1 MAEAPRNRQKNVT
14 GSGNGV
20 HKRGEGLGT
29 GPVGSGSGMGN
40 GSGSG
45 GPKRSGGGLGII
57 GLIVVLLLGGGG
69 GLGALL
75 GGSGGSS
82 DGGASSGSTA
92 GSSAGGDLISSVAQV
107 AFGSGFG
114 SSAFSQVSG
123 TSSAWV
129 DGANTGKL
137 NTEVAKEARAR
148 YTELLGDGKDTVTIM
163 VYMCGT
169 DLESKYGMATNDL
182 NEMASATL
190 SDKVNIIAYTGG
202 CRQWKTG
209 SISNST
215 NQIWQVKK
223 GGMSLLE
230 DNMGNGA
237 MTDPANLT
245 TFIKYCSENYPANRQ
260 MLIFWDHGGGSLS
273 GYGYDETHA
282 SSGSM
287 TLAGINT
294 ALKNA
299 GQKFDFIGFD
309 ACLMATVETDL
320 MISNYADYII
330 ASEETEPGVGW
341 YYTNWLTDLSKNTSM
356 PTIEIGKKIIDDFVD
371 VCDRSCR
378 GQKTTL
384 SIVDLAELSQT
395 LPDDFKAFSQST
407 SGLISQKQ
415 YSVVSDARV
424 SSREFAQSSH
434 IDQIDLVN
442 FAKNLNTEEG
452 NALAQTILAAVKYNR
467 TSTNMTNAYGVS
479 VYFPYQKTSSVSK
492 ASKIYEEIGVDTEY
506 SDCIREFAGMQGAG
520 QAAGGMSSPVSML
533 GGGSADGMQSL
544 EAILSLVS
552 GMSSSGRSISD
563 EDAADFVFENQFD
576 ASKLVW
582 HDTEDGGK
590 AITIAEDQWKLL
602 HSIDLNL
609 FVDDGEGYIDMG
621 LDNLY
626 SIDDNGN
633 LIADVDGTWLS
644 INNQPVAYYH
654 TDTVEEGGDAYTIT
668 GYVPAMLNG
677 DRVKLILIFDE
688 ENPYGY
694 IAGADLNYDPTVT
707 ETQAR
712 GLVELQSGDTLEFL
726 CDYYGYDGS
735 YLDSYYLGEPM
746 SVTDNMQIS
755 NTILD
760 SGYVAMYKFTDI
772 YNNSFWSDRL
782 IGE

>member
-1 MAEAPRNRQKNVT
+1 MAETPRRREKNVT

-45 GPKRSGGGLGII
+45 GPQRSGGGGRL
-57 GLIVVLLLGGGG
+57 GLIIAVVVMLLGGGG
-69 GLGALL
+69 GLGAFL
-75 GGSGGSS
+75 GGGSSS
-82 DGGASSGSTA
+82 DGGST
-92 GSSAGGDLISSVAQV
+92 GGDLISTVAQS
-107 AFGSGFG
+107 ALSGG
-114 SSAFSQVSG
+114 LGNGALNQLSGISSSWG
-123 TSSAWV
+123 E
-129 DGANTGKL
+129 DANTGKL
-137 NTEVAKEARAR
+137 NNEVAAEARAR
-148 YTELLGDGKDTVTIM
+148 YTEILGDDKDTVTIM

-182 NEMASATL
+182 KEMSDATL
-190 SDKVNIIAYTGG
+190 SDQVNIIAYTGG
-202 CRQWKTG
+202 CRQWKTNG
-209 SISNST
+209 ISNST

-223 GGMSLLE
+223 GGMNLLE
-230 DNMGNGA
+230 ENMGNGA

-245 TFIKYCSENYPANRQ
+245 TFIKYCAENYPANRQ

-287 TLAGINT
+287 TLSGIQS

-299 GQKFDFIGFD
+299 GEKFDFIGFD

-341 YYTNWLTDLSKNTSM
+341 YYTNWLTDLSGNTSM

-407 SGLISQKQ
+407 SGLIAQKQ
-415 YSVVSDARV
+415 YNVVSDARV

-452 NALAQTILAAVKYNR
+452 NALAQTLLSAVKYNR
-467 TSTNMTNAYGVS
+467 TSSNMTNAYGVS

-492 ASKIYEEIGVDTEY
+492 ASKIYEDIGVDTEY

-552 GMSSSGRSISD
+552 GLSTSGRSISD
-563 EDAADFVFENQFD
+563 EDAADFVFENQLD

-582 HDTEDGGK
+582 QDNGK
-590 AITIAEDQWKLL
+590 GDKVISIPADQWALVHDL
-602 HSIDLNL
+602 NLNL

-621 LDNLY
+621 LDNLF
-626 SIDDNGN
+626 DVDENGN
-633 LIADVDGTWLS
+633 LVADLSGTWVS
-644 INNQPVAYYH
+644 INDQPVAYYH
-654 TDTVEEGGDAYTIT
+654 TDTVEEDGEAYTVT

-677 DRVKLILIFDE
+677 ERVKLILIYDD
-688 ENPYGY
+688 ENPWGY
-694 IAGADLNYDPTVT
+694 IAGADLNYDPSVT

-712 GLVELQSGDTLEFL
+712 GLVELQPGDTLEFL
-726 CDYYGYDGS
+726 CDYYAYDGS

-746 SVTDNMQIS
+746 TVTEDMKIS
-755 NTILD
+755 DTLLD
-760 SGYVAMYKFTDI
+760 SKCLVMYKFTDI
-772 YNNSFWSDRL
+772 YNNNYWSERL
-782 IGE
+782 TID

>member
-1 MAEAPRNRQKNVT
+1 MAETPRRREKNVT

-45 GPKRSGGGLGII
+45 GPQRSGGGGRL
-57 GLIVVLLLGGGG
+57 GLIIAVVVMLLGGGG
-69 GLGALL
+69 GLGAFL
-75 GGSGGSS
+75 GGGSSS
-82 DGGASSGSTA
+82 DGGST
-92 GSSAGGDLISSVAQV
+92 GGDLISTVAQS
-107 AFGSGFG
+107 ALSGG
-114 SSAFSQVSG
+114 LGNGALNQLSGISSSWG
-123 TSSAWV
+123 E
-129 DGANTGKL
+129 DANTGKL
-137 NTEVAKEARAR
+137 NNEVAAEARAR
-148 YTELLGDGKDTVTIM
+148 YTEILGDGKDTVTIM

-182 NEMASATL
+182 KEMSDATL
-190 SDKVNIIAYTGG
+190 SDQVNIIAYTGG
-202 CRQWKTG
+202 CRQWKTNG
-209 SISNST
+209 ISNST

-223 GGMSLLE
+223 GGMNLLE
-230 DNMGNGA
+230 ENMGNGA

-245 TFIKYCSENYPANRQ
+245 AFIKYCAENYPANRQ

-287 TLAGINT
+287 TLSGIQS

-299 GQKFDFIGFD
+299 GEKFDFIGFD

-341 YYTNWLTDLSKNTSM
+341 YYTNWLTDLSGNTSM

-407 SGLISQKQ
+407 SGLIAQKQ
-415 YSVVSDARV
+415 YNVVSDARV

-452 NALAQTILAAVKYNR
+452 NALAQTLLSAVKYNR
-467 TSTNMTNAYGVS
+467 TSSNMTNAYGVS

-492 ASKIYEEIGVDTEY
+492 ASKIYEDIGVDTEY

-552 GMSSSGRSISD
+552 GLSTSGRSISD
-563 EDAADFVFENQFD
+563 EDAANFVFENQLD

-582 HDTEDGGK
+582 QDNGK
-590 AITIAEDQWKLL
+590 GDKVISIPADQWALVHDL
-602 HSIDLNL
+602 NLNL

-621 LDNLY
+621 LDNLF
-626 SIDDNGN
+626 DVDENGN
-633 LIADVDGTWLS
+633 LVADLSGTWVS
-644 INNQPVAYYH
+644 INDQPVAYYH
-654 TDTVEEGGDAYTIT
+654 TDTVEEDGDAYTVT

-677 DRVKLILIFDE
+677 ERVKLILIYDD
-688 ENPYGY
+688 ENPWGY
-694 IAGADLNYDPTVT
+694 IAGADLNYDPSVT

-712 GLVELQSGDTLEFL
+712 GLVELQPGDTLEFL
-726 CDYYGYDGS
+726 CDYYAYDGS

-746 SVTDNMQIS
+746 TVTEDMKIS
-755 NTILD
+755 DTLLD
-760 SGYVAMYKFTDI
+760 SKCLVMYKFTDI
-772 YNNSFWSDRL
+772 YNNNYWSERL
-782 IGE
+782 TID

>member
-1 MAEAPRNRQKNVT
+1 MAETPRNRQKNVT
-14 GSGNGV
+14 GSGNGA
-20 HKRGEGLGT
+20 HRRGSGLGT

-40 GSGSG
+40 GSG
-45 GPKRSGGGLGII
+45 GPQRGGGSKMGVII
-57 GLIVVLLLGGGG
+57 AVIILLLGGGG
-69 GLGALL
+69 GLGSLL
-75 GGSGGSS
+75 GGGGSTGS
-82 DGGASSGSTA
+82 GTGATGGSL
-92 GSSAGGDLISSVAQV
+92 GGDLISGVASVAL
-107 AFGSGFG
+107 GSGFG
-114 SSAFSQVSG
+114 ANTFSQVSG

-129 DGANTGKL
+129 DTANTGNL
-137 NTEVAKEARAR
+137 NRDVAPEARAR
-148 YTELLGDGKDTVTIM
+148 YTEILGDGKDTVTIM

-182 NEMASATL
+182 KEMAGATL

-202 CRQWKTG
+202 CRQWKSTN
-209 SISNST
+209 ISNSK
-215 NQIWQVKK
+215 NQIWQVKS
-223 GGMSLLE
+223 GGMNLLE
-230 DNMGNGA
+230 ADMGNAA
-237 MTDPANLT
+237 MTDPATLT
-245 TFIKYCSENYPANRQ
+245 EFIKYCAKNYPANRQ

-287 TLAGINT
+287 TLSGINT

-320 MISNYADYII
+320 MVSNYADYII

-341 YYTNWLTDLSKNTSM
+341 YYTNWLTDLSANTSM

-371 VCDRSCR
+371 VCARSCQ

-407 SGLISQKQ
+407 SGLIGQKQ
-415 YSVVSDARV
+415 YSVVSNARV

-452 NALAQTILAAVKYNR
+452 NALAETLLGAVKYNR
-467 TSTNMTNAYGVS
+467 TSSNMTNAYGIS

-492 ASKIYEEIGVDTEY
+492 ASKIYEEIGVDAEY

-520 QAAGGMSSPVSML
+520 QAAGGMSSPVSIL

-552 GMSSSGRSISD
+552 GISSSGRSISD
-563 EDAADFVFENQFD
+563 QDAADFVFENQFD

-590 AITIAEDQWKLL
+590 AIAIAEDQWALV

-621 LDNLY
+621 LDNLF

-677 DRVKLILIFDE
+677 ERVKLILIFDD
-688 ENPYGY
+688 ENPLGY

-712 GLVELQSGDTLEFL
+712 GLVEVKAGDTLDFL
-726 CDYYGYDGS
+726 CDYYSYDGT
-735 YLDSYYLGEPM
+735 YQDSYYLGETM
-746 SVTDNMQIS
+746 TVTDDMQIS
-755 NTILD
+755 NTYLD

>member
-1 MAEAPRNRQKNVT
+1 MAETPRRREKNVT

-45 GPKRSGGGLGII
+45 GPQRSGGGGRL
-57 GLIVVLLLGGGG
+57 GLIIAVVVMLLGGGG
-69 GLGALL
+69 GLGAFL
-75 GGSGGSS
+75 GGGSS
-82 DGGASSGSTA
+82 SNGGST
-92 GSSAGGDLISSVAQV
+92 GGDLISTVAQS
-107 AFGSGFG
+107 ALSGG
-114 SSAFSQVSG
+114 LGNGALNQLSGISSSWG
-123 TSSAWV
+123 E
-129 DGANTGKL
+129 DANTGKL
-137 NTEVAKEARAR
+137 NNEVAAEARPR
-148 YTELLGDGKDTVTIM
+148 YTEILGDGKDTVTIM

-182 NEMASATL
+182 KEMSDATL
-190 SDKVNIIAYTGG
+190 SDQVNIIAYTGG
-202 CRQWKTG
+202 CRQWKTNG
-209 SISNST
+209 ISNST

-223 GGMSLLE
+223 GGMTLLE
-230 DNMGNGA
+230 ENMGNGA

-245 TFIKYCSENYPANRQ
+245 TFIKYCAENYPANRQ

-287 TLAGINT
+287 TLSGIQS

-299 GQKFDFIGFD
+299 GEKFDFIGFD

-341 YYTNWLTDLSKNTSM
+341 YYTNWLTDLSGNTSM

-407 SGLISQKQ
+407 SGLIAQKQ
-415 YSVVSDARV
+415 YNVVSDARV

-452 NALAQTILAAVKYNR
+452 NALAQTLLSAVKYNR
-467 TSTNMTNAYGVS
+467 TSSNMTNAYGVS

-492 ASKIYEEIGVDTEY
+492 ASKIYEDIGVDTEY

-544 EAILSLVS
+544 EVILSLVS
-552 GMSSSGRSISD
+552 GLSTSGRSISD
-563 EDAADFVFENQFD
+563 EDAADFVFENQLD

-582 HDTEDGGK
+582 QDNGK
-590 AITIAEDQWKLL
+590 GDKVISIPADQWALVHDL
-602 HSIDLNL
+602 NLNL

-621 LDNLY
+621 LDNLF
-626 SIDDNGN
+626 DVDENGN
-633 LIADVDGTWLS
+633 LVADLSGTWVS
-644 INNQPVAYYH
+644 INDQPVAYYH
-654 TDTVEEGGDAYTIT
+654 TDTVEEDGDAYTVT

-677 DRVKLILIFDE
+677 ERVKLILIYDD
-688 ENPYGY
+688 ENPWGY
-694 IAGADLNYDPTVT
+694 IAGADLNYDPSVT

-712 GLVELQSGDTLEFL
+712 GLVELQPGDTLEFL
-726 CDYYGYDGS
+726 CDYYAYDGS

-746 SVTDNMQIS
+746 TVTEDMKIS
-755 NTILD
+755 DTLLD
-760 SGYVAMYKFTDI
+760 SKCLVMYKFTDI
-772 YNNSFWSDRL
+772 YNNNYWSERL
-782 IGE
+782 TID

>member
-1 MAEAPRNRQKNVT
+1 MAETPRRREKNVT

-45 GPKRSGGGLGII
+45 GPQRSGGGGRL
-57 GLIVVLLLGGGG
+57 GLIIAVVVMLLGGGG
-69 GLGALL
+69 GLGAFL
-75 GGSGGSS
+75 GGGSSS
-82 DGGASSGSTA
+82 DGGST
-92 GSSAGGDLISSVAQV
+92 GGDLISTVAQS
-107 AFGSGFG
+107 ALSGG
-114 SSAFSQVSG
+114 LGNGALNQLSGISSSWG
-123 TSSAWV
+123 E
-129 DGANTGKL
+129 DANTGKL
-137 NTEVAKEARAR
+137 NNEVAAEARAR
-148 YTELLGDGKDTVTIM
+148 YTEILGDGKDTVTIM

-182 NEMASATL
+182 KEMSDATL
-190 SDKVNIIAYTGG
+190 SDQVNIIAYTGG
-202 CRQWKTG
+202 CRQWKTNG
-209 SISNST
+209 ISNST

-223 GGMSLLE
+223 GGMNLLE
-230 DNMGNGA
+230 ENMGNGA

-245 TFIKYCSENYPANRQ
+245 TFIKYCAENYPANRQ

-287 TLAGINT
+287 TLSGIQS

-299 GQKFDFIGFD
+299 GEKFDFIGFD

-341 YYTNWLTDLSKNTSM
+341 YYTNWLTDLSGNTSM

-407 SGLISQKQ
+407 SGLIAQKQ
-415 YSVVSDARV
+415 YNVVSDARV

-452 NALAQTILAAVKYNR
+452 NALAQTLLSAVKYNR
-467 TSTNMTNAYGVS
+467 TSSNMTNAYGVS

-492 ASKIYEEIGVDTEY
+492 ASKIYEDIGVDTEY

-552 GMSSSGRSISD
+552 GLSTSGRSISD
-563 EDAADFVFENQFD
+563 EDAANFVFENQLD

-582 HDTEDGGK
+582 QDNGK
-590 AITIAEDQWKLL
+590 GDKVISIPADQWALVHDL
-602 HSIDLNL
+602 NLNL

-621 LDNLY
+621 LDNLF
-626 SIDDNGN
+626 DVDENGN
-633 LIADVDGTWLS
+633 LVADLSGTWVS
-644 INNQPVAYYH
+644 INDQPVAYYH
-654 TDTVEEGGDAYTIT
+654 TDTVEEDGDAYTVT

-677 DRVKLILIFDE
+677 ERVKLILIYDD
-688 ENPYGY
+688 ENPWGY
-694 IAGADLNYDPTVT
+694 IAGADLNYDPSVT

-712 GLVELQSGDTLEFL
+712 GLVELQPGDTLEFL
-726 CDYYGYDGS
+726 CDYYAYDGS

-746 SVTDNMQIS
+746 TVTEDMKIS
-755 NTILD
+755 DTLLD
-760 SGYVAMYKFTDI
+760 SKCLVMYKFTDI
-772 YNNSFWSDRL
+772 YNNNYWSERL
-782 IGE
+782 TID

>member
-1 MAEAPRNRQKNVT
+1 MAETPRRREKNVT

-45 GPKRSGGGLGII
+45 GSQRSGGGGRL
-57 GLIVVLLLGGGG
+57 GLIIAVVVMLLGGGG
-69 GLGALL
+69 GLGAFL
-75 GGSGGSS
+75 GGGSSS
-82 DGGASSGSTA
+82 DGGST
-92 GSSAGGDLISSVAQV
+92 GGDLISTVAQS
-107 AFGSGFG
+107 ALSGG
-114 SSAFSQVSG
+114 LGNGALNQLSGISSSWG
-123 TSSAWV
+123 E
-129 DGANTGKL
+129 DANTGKL
-137 NTEVAKEARAR
+137 NNEVAAEARPR
-148 YTELLGDGKDTVTIM
+148 YTEILGDGKDTVTIM

-182 NEMASATL
+182 KEMSDATL
-190 SDKVNIIAYTGG
+190 SDQVNIIAYTGG
-202 CRQWKTG
+202 CRQWKTNG
-209 SISNST
+209 ISNST

-223 GGMSLLE
+223 GGMNLLE
-230 DNMGNGA
+230 ENMGNGA

-245 TFIKYCSENYPANRQ
+245 TFIKYCAENYPANRQ

-287 TLAGINT
+287 TLSGIQS

-299 GQKFDFIGFD
+299 GEKFDFIGFD

-341 YYTNWLTDLSKNTSM
+341 YYTNWLTDLSGNTSM

-395 LPDDFKAFSQST
+395 LPDDFRAFSQST
-407 SGLISQKQ
+407 SGLIAQKQ
-415 YSVVSDARV
+415 YNVVSDARV

-452 NALAQTILAAVKYNR
+452 NALAQTLLSAVKYNR
-467 TSTNMTNAYGVS
+467 TSSNMTNAYGVS

-492 ASKIYEEIGVDTEY
+492 ASKIYEDIGVDTEY

-552 GMSSSGRSISD
+552 GLSTSGRSISD
-563 EDAADFVFENQFD
+563 EDAADFVFENQLD

-582 HDTEDGGK
+582 QDNGK
-590 AITIAEDQWKLL
+590 GDKVISIPADQWALVHDL
-602 HSIDLNL
+602 NLNL

-621 LDNLY
+621 LDNLF
-626 SIDDNGN
+626 DVDENGN
-633 LIADVDGTWLS
+633 LVADLSGTWVS
-644 INNQPVAYYH
+644 INDQPVAYYH
-654 TDTVEEGGDAYTIT
+654 TDTVEEDGDAYTVT

-677 DRVKLILIFDE
+677 ERVKLILIYDD
-688 ENPYGY
+688 ENPWGY
-694 IAGADLNYDPTVT
+694 IAGADLNYDPSVT

-712 GLVELQSGDTLEFL
+712 GLVELQPGDTLEFL
-726 CDYYGYDGS
+726 CDYYAYDGS

-746 SVTDNMQIS
+746 TVTEDMKIS
-755 NTILD
+755 DTLLD
-760 SGYVAMYKFTDI
+760 SKCLVMYKFTDI
-772 YNNSFWSDRL
+772 YNNNYWSERL
-782 IGE
+782 TID

>member
-1 MAEAPRNRQKNVT
+1 MAETPRRREKNVT

-45 GPKRSGGGLGII
+45 GPQRSGGGGRL
-57 GLIVVLLLGGGG
+57 GLIIAVVVMLLGGGG
-69 GLGALL
+69 GLGAFL
-75 GGSGGSS
+75 GGGSSS
-82 DGGASSGSTA
+82 DGGST
-92 GSSAGGDLISSVAQV
+92 GGDLISTVAQS
-107 AFGSGFG
+107 ALSGG
-114 SSAFSQVSG
+114 LGNGALNQLSGISSSWG
-123 TSSAWV
+123 E
-129 DGANTGKL
+129 DANTGKL
-137 NTEVAKEARAR
+137 NNEVAAEARAR
-148 YTELLGDGKDTVTIM
+148 YTEILGDGKDTVTIM

-182 NEMASATL
+182 KEMSDATL
-190 SDKVNIIAYTGG
+190 SDQVNIIAYTGG
-202 CRQWKTG
+202 CRQWKTNG
-209 SISNST
+209 ISNST

-223 GGMSLLE
+223 GGMNLLE
-230 DNMGNGA
+230 ENMGNGA

-245 TFIKYCSENYPANRQ
+245 AFIKYCAENYPANRQ

-287 TLAGINT
+287 TLSGIQS

-299 GQKFDFIGFD
+299 GEKFDFIGFD

-341 YYTNWLTDLSKNTSM
+341 YYTNWLTDLSGNTSM

-407 SGLISQKQ
+407 SGLIAQKQ
-415 YSVVSDARV
+415 YNVVSDARV

-452 NALAQTILAAVKYNR
+452 NALAQTLLSAVKYNR
-467 TSTNMTNAYGVS
+467 TSSNMTNAYGVS

-492 ASKIYEEIGVDTEY
+492 ASKIYEDIGVDTEY

-552 GMSSSGRSISD
+552 GLSTSGRSISD
-563 EDAADFVFENQFD
+563 EDAADFVFENQLD

-582 HDTEDGGK
+582 QDNGK
-590 AITIAEDQWKLL
+590 GDKVISIPADQWALVHDL
-602 HSIDLNL
+602 NLNL

-621 LDNLY
+621 LDNLF
-626 SIDDNGN
+626 DVDENGN
-633 LIADVDGTWLS
+633 LVADLSGTWVS
-644 INNQPVAYYH
+644 INDQPVAYYH
-654 TDTVEEGGDAYTIT
+654 TDTVEEDGDAYTVT

-677 DRVKLILIFDE
+677 ERVKLILIYDD
-688 ENPYGY
+688 ENPWGY
-694 IAGADLNYDPTVT
+694 IAGADLNYDPSVT

-712 GLVELQSGDTLEFL
+712 GLVELQPGDTLEFL
-726 CDYYGYDGS
+726 CDYYAYDGS
-735 YLDSYYLGEPM
+735 YLD
-746 SVTDNMQIS
+746 
-755 NTILD
+755 
-760 SGYVAMYKFTDI
+760 
-772 YNNSFWSDRL
+772 
-782 IGE
+782 

>member
-1 MAEAPRNRQKNVT
+1 MAETPRSRQKNVT
-14 GSGNGV
+14 GSGSGV

-29 GPVGSGSGMGN
+29 GPVGSGSGMGG

-45 GPKRSGGGLGII
+45 GPQRSGGGGKL
-57 GLIVVLLLGGGG
+57 GLIIAVVVMLLGGGG
-69 GLGALL
+69 GLGAFL
-75 GGSGGSS
+75 GGGSS
-82 DGGASSGSTA
+82 DGGSSSSGS
-92 GSSAGGDLISSVAQV
+92 GSLGGDLISTVAQT
-107 AFGSGFG
+107 ALGGGFG

-129 DGANTGKL
+129 GSANTGKL
-137 NTEVAKEARAR
+137 NTEVAAEARAR
-148 YTELLGDGKDTVTIM
+148 YTDILGDGKDTVTIM

-182 NEMASATL
+182 KEMAAATI

-202 CRQWKTG
+202 CRQWKSTN
-209 SISNST
+209 ISNST

-223 GGMSLLE
+223 GGMNLLE
-230 DNMGNGA
+230 ADMGNGA

-245 TFIKYCSENYPANRQ
+245 TFIKYCAKNYPANRQ

-287 TLAGINT
+287 TLSGINS
-294 ALKNA
+294 ALKDA
-299 GQKFDFIGFD
+299 GEKFDFIGFD

-320 MISNYADYII
+320 MVSNYADYII

-341 YYTNWLTDLSKNTSM
+341 YYTNWLTDLSANTSM

-452 NALAQTILAAVKYNR
+452 NALAETLLSAVKYNR
-467 TSTNMTNAYGVS
+467 TSSNMTNAYGVS
-479 VYFPYQKTSSVSK
+479 VYFPYQKSSSVSK
-492 ASKIYEEIGVDTEY
+492 ASKIYEDIGVDAEY
-506 SDCIREFAGMQGAG
+506 SDCIREFAGMQSAG
-520 QAAGGMSSPVSML
+520 QAAGGMSSPVNML

-544 EAILSLVS
+544 ETILSLVS
-552 GMSSSGRSISD
+552 GLSSSGRSISN

-590 AITIAEDQWKLL
+590 AITIAEDQWGLVQK
-602 HSIDLNL
+602 IDLNF
-609 FVDDGEGYIDMG
+609 FVDDGAGYIDMG

-626 SIDDNGN
+626 AIDDNGN

-644 INNQPVAYYH
+644 INDQPVAYYH

-677 DRVKLILIFDE
+677 ERVKLILIFDD
-688 ENPYGY
+688 ENPLGY

-712 GLVELQSGDTLEFL
+712 GLVELQAGDTLDFL
-726 CDYYGYDGS
+726 CDYYSYDGT
-735 YLDSYYLGEPM
+735 YEDSYYLGETM
-746 SVTDNMQIS
+746 TVTDDMKIS
-755 NTILD
+755 NTYVG

-772 YNNSFWSDRL
+772 YNNDFWSERL

>member
-1 MAEAPRNRQKNVT
+1 MAETPRRREKNVT

-45 GPKRSGGGLGII
+45 GPQRSGGGGRL
-57 GLIVVLLLGGGG
+57 GLIIAVVVMLLGGGG
-69 GLGALL
+69 GLGAFL
-75 GGSGGSS
+75 GGGSSS
-82 DGGASSGSTA
+82 DGGST
-92 GSSAGGDLISSVAQV
+92 GGDLISTVAQS
-107 AFGSGFG
+107 ALSGG
-114 SSAFSQVSG
+114 LGNGALNQLSGISSSWG
-123 TSSAWV
+123 E
-129 DGANTGKL
+129 DANTGKL
-137 NTEVAKEARAR
+137 NNEVAAEARAR
-148 YTELLGDGKDTVTIM
+148 YTEILGDGKDTVTIM

-182 NEMASATL
+182 KEMSDATL
-190 SDKVNIIAYTGG
+190 SDQVNIIAYTGG
-202 CRQWKTG
+202 CRQWKTNG
-209 SISNST
+209 ISNST

-223 GGMSLLE
+223 GGMNLLE
-230 DNMGNGA
+230 ENMGNGA

-245 TFIKYCSENYPANRQ
+245 TFIKYCAENYPANRQ

-287 TLAGINT
+287 TLSGIQS

-299 GQKFDFIGFD
+299 GEKFDFIGFD

-341 YYTNWLTDLSKNTSM
+341 YYTNWLTDLSGNTSM

-407 SGLISQKQ
+407 SGLIAQKQ
-415 YSVVSDARV
+415 YNVVSDARV

-452 NALAQTILAAVKYNR
+452 NALAQTLLSAVKYNR
-467 TSTNMTNAYGVS
+467 TSSNMTNAYGVS

-492 ASKIYEEIGVDTEY
+492 ASKIYEDIGVDTEY

-552 GMSSSGRSISD
+552 GLSTSGRSISD
-563 EDAADFVFENQFD
+563 EDAADFVFENQLD

-582 HDTEDGGK
+582 QDNGK
-590 AITIAEDQWKLL
+590 GDKVISIPADQWALVHDL
-602 HSIDLNL
+602 NLNL

-621 LDNLY
+621 LDNLF
-626 SIDDNGN
+626 DVDENGN
-633 LIADVDGTWLS
+633 LVADLSGTWVS
-644 INNQPVAYYH
+644 INDQPVAYYH
-654 TDTVEEGGDAYTIT
+654 TDTVEEDGDAYTVT

-677 DRVKLILIFDE
+677 ERVKLILIYDD
-688 ENPYGY
+688 ENPWGY
-694 IAGADLNYDPTVT
+694 IAGADLNYDPSVT

-712 GLVELQSGDTLEFL
+712 GLVELQPGDTLEFL
-726 CDYYGYDGS
+726 CDYYAYDGS

-746 SVTDNMQIS
+746 TVTEDMKIS
-755 NTILD
+755 DTLLD
-760 SGYVAMYKFTDI
+760 SKCLVMYKFTDI
-772 YNNSFWSDRL
+772 YNNNYWSERL
-782 IGE
+782 TID

>member
-1 MAEAPRNRQKNVT
+1 MAETPRNRQKNVT

-40 GSGSG
+40 GGG
-45 GPKRSGGGLGII
+45 GPKKSGGNPLI
-57 GLIVVLLLGGGG
+57 GVIAALVTILLGGGG
-69 GLGALL
+69 LSAFL
-75 GGSGGSS
+75 GGGSE
-82 DGGASSGSTA
+82 GGAPA
-92 GSSAGGDLISSVAQV
+92 GGGDLISAVAGT
-107 AFGSGFG
+107 ALGGGFG
-114 SSAFSQVSG
+114 GNTFGQVSG
-123 TSSAWV
+123 TSQAWV
-129 DGANTGKL
+129 QTANTGSL
-137 NTEVAKEARAR
+137 NKEVAPEARAR
-148 YTELLGDGKDTVTIM
+148 YTEILGDGKDTVTIM

-182 NEMASATL
+182 KEMAGATL

-202 CRQWKTG
+202 CRQWKM
-209 SISNST
+209 SNISNSK
-215 NQIWQVKK
+215 NQIWQVKN
-223 GGMSLLE
+223 GGMNLLE
-230 DNMGNGA
+230 ADMGNGA

-245 TFIKYCSENYPANRQ
+245 AFIKYCAKNYPANRQ

-282 SSGSM
+282 ADGSM
-287 TLAGINT
+287 TLSGINT

-299 GQKFDFIGFD
+299 GEQFDFIGFD

-320 MISNYADYII
+320 MVSNYADYII

-341 YYTNWLTDLSKNTSM
+341 YYTNWLTDLSANTSM

-395 LPDDFKAFSQST
+395 LPEDFKAFSHST
-407 SGLISQKQ
+407 SGLIGQKQ
-415 YSVVSDARV
+415 YQVVSDARAT
-424 SSREFAQSSH
+424 SREFAQSSH

-452 NALAQTILAAVKYNR
+452 NELVQTILSAVKYNR
-467 TSTNMTNAYGVS
+467 TSSNMTNAYGIS
-479 VYFPYQKTSSVSK
+479 VYFPYRKTASVSK
-492 ASKIYEEIGVDTEY
+492 ASKIYEEIGVDAEY

-520 QAAGGMSSPVSML
+520 QAAGGMADPTAIL

-544 EAILSLVS
+544 DMILSLIS
-552 GMSSSGRSISD
+552 GVSSSGRSISN
-563 EDAADFVFENQFD
+563 EDAAQFVFENQFD
-576 ASKLVW
+576 ASKLTW
-582 HDTEDGGK
+582 QDTADGGK
-590 AITIAEDQWKLL
+590 AIALPAEQWALV
-602 HSIDLNL
+602 HSVDLNM

-621 LDNLY
+621 LDPLF
-626 SIDDNGN
+626 SIDDEGR

-677 DRVKLILIFDE
+677 ERVKLILIFDD
-688 ENPYGY
+688 ENPDGY
-694 IAGADLNYDPTVT
+694 IAGADLNYDPNVT

-712 GLVELQSGDTLEFL
+712 GLVELQAGDTLDFL
-726 CDYYGYDGS
+726 CDYYSYDGT
-735 YLDSYYLGEPM
+735 YQDSYYLGETM
-746 SVTDNMQIS
+746 TVTEDMQIS
-755 NTILD
+755 NTYVD
-760 SGYVAMYKFTDI
+760 SGYIAMYRFTDI
-772 YNNSFWSDRL
+772 YDNTFWSDRL